1 VSRIEMH
8 PARMRRV
15 ALRSRAIIS
24 AGYDAEALR
33 LEIEF
38 RSGRV
43 YRYSGV
49 PQGIWEFLQRSASKG
64 GYINRMIDGH
74 YPHTDITPLPPE
86 QDLQRALAASLSE
99 RSEPHE

>member
-1 VSRIEMH
+1 MH

-24 AGYDAEALR
+24 AGYDAETQR

-49 PQGIWEFLQRSASKG
+49 PEGVWTFLLRSASKG
-64 GYINRMIDGH
+64 GYLNRMIDGH
-74 YPHTDITPLPPE
+74 YAHEDITAQRPA
-86 QDLQRALAASLSE
+86 QDLQRALEASLVE
-99 RSEPHE
+99 RV